1 MWRGLDNQT
10 DLLMYFRNTYCWQGK
25 FKVDCNKI
33 IPNPLHTEIL
43 TGHEAYTTPRPALIG
58 NFPFTLF
65 LQLNDYE
72 IRKGK
77 KIGVTVSY
85 NNHRIFVG
93 NIPKNRD
100 RNELFEEF
108 SKHARK
114 LKSFPTLLNFVD
126 YSSVLYLYL

>member
-1 MWRGLDNQT
+1 M
-10 DLLMYFRNTYCWQGK
+10 
-25 FKVDCNKI
+25 
-33 IPNPLHTEIL
+33 L

-65 LQLNDYE
+65 LQLNDNE

-77 KIGVTVSY
+77 KIGVTLSL

-108 SKHARK
+108 SQHARK
-114 LKSFPTLLNFVD
+114 LKFFPTPYLNFVD
-126 YSSVLYLYL
+126 YFICIMIVSTKFKFVVFIIKDAVSKSEHVGWNLFRKSAM